1 MAALPP
7 LQPFPPEVSRIPESR
22 PAERAGGF
30 GNVLSDA
37 LDSVGAL
44 HREKDDAIRELAA
57 GEAPDIHST
66 MIAMQRAD
74 LSFRFLMQVRNKA
87 VAAYQEIMRMNL

>member
-1 MAALPP
+1 MAPPP
-7 LQPFPPEVSRIPESR
+7 LQPVSPEVFRIPESR

-37 LDSVGAL
+37 LNSVGAL
-44 HREKDDAIRELAA
+44 HREKDAAIRELAA
-57 GEAPDIHST
+57 GEAPDVHST
-66 MIAMQRAD
+66 MIAIQRAD

-87 VAAYQEIMRMNL
+87 VAAYQEIMRMNI